1 MNPGETRLGQNKVGP
16 YSSFSGG
23 ESPFLDP
30 HKHSSSLFHGLV
42 KQVYLG
48 LFSSLS
54 NVRLGQNL
62 VLVECVDSGRM
73 PVFNRRQ

>member
-48 LFSSLS
+48 LFSSLLQ
-54 NVRLGQNL
+54 VRLL
-62 VLVECVDSGRM
+62 TELPSSTL
-73 PVFNRRQ
+73 PFNFAAYFR